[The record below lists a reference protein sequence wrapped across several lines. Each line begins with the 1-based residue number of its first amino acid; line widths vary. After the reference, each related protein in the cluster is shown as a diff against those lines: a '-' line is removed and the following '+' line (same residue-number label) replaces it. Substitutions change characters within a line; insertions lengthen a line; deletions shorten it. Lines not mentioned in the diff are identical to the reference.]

1 MNNNLIETLK
11 ARFFANQHWY
21 PTTTWEEVAKV
32 LSEDVLRS
40 LQYMEDTKGEVAL
53 VTVAED
59 AFIFMDT
66 SKETPNRVNMCYD
79 AEARIKRKKFPPNS
93 SAMEDALLHNIELL
107 TESEY
112 YDLQEKFSF
121 DLKTSSWILTPE
133 KIRNLKGALFC
144 DRRYDTVFTYHNG
157 ADSYYASRGYR
168 AKLVVNK

>member
-1 MNNNLIETLK
+1 MSNNLKSILK
-11 ARFFANQHWY
+11 ERFIINQQWY
-21 PTTTWEEVAKV
+21 PTTKWEEVEKV

-40 LQYMEDTKGEVAL
+40 LQYMEETAGEVAL
-53 VTVAED
+53 VSVTD
-59 AFIFMDT
+59 NAFVFMDT
-66 SKETPNRVNMCYD
+66 SKETPKRVNMCYD

-93 SAMEDALLHNIELL
+93 SAMEDALQHNITLL
-107 TESEY
+107 TEAEY
-112 YDLQEKFSF
+112 YALQEKFAF